1 MDDLPPTSALAKSM
15 ISFGSRAAA
24 GRSHTSTSDL
34 IVKTM
39 KPQGGDLP
47 SLWICDK
54 CFKYFSEPVSSEI
67 HRKRC
72 TVVSPPGERVYA
84 RDPLCIWE
92 VDGAKEKLYCQTL
105 SLFGKLFIDIKTI
118 FFDLDNFMF
127 YVLTT
132 FKESRYELSRRA
144 GKVGTPERP
153 LSALG
158 LRGYLSYWVA
168 TLVRFFRRVLS
179 VLPPTT
185 KAIVVSTGN
194 FPDATRVIPD
204 PVSRKK
210 KNNDADLH
218 AEIPTLKT
226 PLDLMTGMFQPK
238 FTTDR
243 QFQTKLREDGAAET
257 HIHTRCTLADIARVT
272 NLRPEDAAFALNEV
286 GLLTKRLRS
295 EEDEEE
301 EGEDGD
307 IVITRVMVERV
318 AAERKIKRMVL
329 DLNCVLLPE

>member
-1 MDDLPPTSALAKSM
+1 MPEEKRGDPIISTTNRNFEYVYFGEYRIGTWYPSPYPPNDADLDEIPPTSALAKSM
-15 ISFGSRAAA
+15 ISFASRTA

-34 IVKTM
+34 IVRTM

-47 SLWICDK
+47 SLWVCDR

-72 TVVSPPGERVYA
+72 TVACPPGKRVYG
-84 RDPLCIWE
+84 RDPLSIWE
-92 VDGAKEKLYCQTL
+92 VDGAQEKLYCQML

-118 FFDLDNFMF
+118 FFDLDNC
-127 YVLTT
+127 
-132 FKESRYELSRRA
+132 YELSRRA

-168 TLVRFFRRVLS
+168 TLIRFFRRVLS

-185 KAIVVSTGN
+185 KSIVISTGN
-194 FPDATRVIPD
+194 FPDATRVTPD
-204 PVSRKK
+204 PVPRKK

-218 AEIPTLKT
+218 AEIATLKT
-226 PLDLMTGMFQPK
+226 PLDLMT
-238 FTTDR
+238 
-243 QFQTKLREDGAAET
+243 
-257 HIHTRCTLADIARVT
+257 
-272 NLRPEDAAFALNEV
+272 EDAAFALNEV
-286 GLLTKRLRS
+286 GLLTKRLKS
-295 EEDEEE
+295 EDDSDE
-301 EGEDGD
+301 EGEDGEF
-307 IVITRVMVERV
+307 IITRSLVERV